1 MKIFFKDFKLQ
12 MNLLNSLQ
20 EKIKNIKRPNEG
32 ILSSSIGDTSDDQ
45 SDIWLKDTDSDLIC
59 PTLV

>member
-1 MKIFFKDFKLQ
+1 

-45 SDIWLKDTDSDLIC
+45 SDIWLKDTDSDFIC